1 MPLLEVNN
9 LSKSFGGLH
18 AVREVNFCVEGG
30 TIHGIIGPNGAGK
43 TTLFNCI
50 AGSIRPISGGSIVF
64 NGRPIHTCA
73 PHEVARCGIAR
84 TFQTIK
90 LFSRM
95 TVLENVM
102 VGCHT
107 RSRGSI
113 LSGMLS
119 LPFTMRAERSVRE
132 AAMEQLALVGIA
144 DLAASDAQQLSFGQ
158 QRAVELARA
167 LALKPRLL
175 LLDEPASGLTMHE
188 TDRIGELIG
197 RIRDTGITVLI
208 VEHDMS
214 LIMTICDRLLAIS
227 SGRIIAE
234 GTPHEVQADPE
245 VIRVYLGGE

>member
-1 MPLLEVNN
+1 MPLLEVSN
-9 LSKSFGGLH
+9 LCKSFGGLH
-18 AVREVNFCVEGG
+18 AIKEVSFCVEPG

-50 AGSIRPISGGSIVF
+50 AGSVRPLSGGTIVF
-64 NGRPIHTCA
+64 DNQPIHSRA
-73 PHEVARCGIAR
+73 SHEIARYGIAR

-113 LSGMLS
+113 LSCMLS
-119 LPFTMRAERSVRE
+119 LPFTRVAERSIRN
-132 AAMEQLALVGIA
+132 AAMEDLAIAGIA
-144 DLAASDAQQLSFGQ
+144 GLAASDAQQLSFSQ
-158 QRAVELARA
+158 QRSVELARA
-167 LALKPRLL
+167 LALKPKLL

-188 TDRIGELIG
+188 TDRMGELIR
-197 RIRDTGITVLI
+197 RIRDSGITVLI

-214 LIMTICDRLLAIS
+214 LIMTICDRLHVLS
-227 SGRIIAE
+227 SGRTIAE
-234 GTPHEVQADPE
+234 GTPHEVQIHPE
-245 VIRVYLGGE
+245 VIRVYLGDE

>member
-1 MPLLEVNN
+1 MSLLEVNN

-18 AVREVNFCVEGG
+18 AVREVTFAVEAG

-50 AGSIRPISGGSIVF
+50 AGSIRPLTGGVIAF
-64 NGRPIHTCA
+64 NGRPIHACA
-73 PHEVARCGIAR
+73 PHEIARCGIAR

-90 LFSRM
+90 LFARM

-107 RSRGSI
+107 QSSGSM
-113 LSGMLS
+113 LSGMLA
-119 LPFTMRAERSVRE
+119 LPFTRASERAVRA
-132 AAMEQLALVGIA
+132 AAMAQLDVVGIA
-144 DLAASDAQQLSFGQ
+144 DLAAADAQQLSFGQ
-158 QRAVELARA
+158 QRSVELARA
-167 LALKPRLL
+167 LALKPKLL

-188 TDRIGELIG
+188 TDRIGELIC
-197 RIRDTGITVLI
+197 RIRDAGITILI

-214 LIMTICDRLLAIS
+214 LIMTICDRLLALS
-227 SGRIIAE
+227 SGRRIAE
-234 GTPHEVQADPE
+234 GTPRQVQSDPE

>member
-1 MPLLEVNN
+1 MSLLEVNN

-18 AVREVNFCVEGG
+18 AVREVSFCVEAG

-50 AGSIRPISGGSIVF
+50 AGSIRPVSGGTIRL
-64 NGRPIHTCA
+64 NGNAIQDRP
-73 PHEVARCGIAR
+73 PHEVAACGIAR

-107 RSRGSI
+107 NSRGSF

-119 LPFTMRAERSVRE
+119 LPFARAAERKVRE
-132 AAMEQLALVGIA
+132 AAMEKLAVAGIA
-144 DLAASDAQQLSFGQ
+144 DLAKADAQQLSFGQ

-167 LALKPRLL
+167 LALRPQLL

-188 TDRIGELIG
+188 TDRIGELIVA
-197 RIRDTGITVLI
+197 IRDSGITVLI

-214 LIMTICDRLLAIS
+214 LIMTICDRLLALS
-227 SGRIIAE
+227 SGQVIAG
-234 GTPHEVQADPE
+234 GTPREVQADPE
-245 VIRVYLGGE
+245 VIRVYLGDE

>member
-1 MPLLEVNN
+1 MALLEVKN

-18 AVREVNFCVEGG
+18 AVREVSFCVERG

-50 AGSIRPISGGSIVF
+50 AGSIRPLSGGTIVF
-64 NGRPIHTCA
+64 DNQPIHSCA
-73 PHEVARCGIAR
+73 SHEIARYGIAR

-90 LFSRM
+90 LFPRM

-102 VGCHT
+102 IGCHT

-113 LSGMLS
+113 LSGMFS
-119 LPFTMRAERSVRE
+119 LPSTRAVERSIRN
-132 AAMEQLALVGIA
+132 AAMEELAIAGIA

-158 QRAVELARA
+158 QRSVELARA
-167 LALKPRLL
+167 LSLKPQLL

-188 TDRIGELIG
+188 IDRMGELIG
-197 RIRDTGITVLI
+197 RLRNSGITVLI

-214 LIMTICDRLLAIS
+214 LIMTICNRLLALS

-234 GTPHEVQADPE
+234 GTPHEVQTHPE
-245 VIRVYLGGE
+245 VIRVYLGGR

>member
-1 MPLLEVNN
+1 MSLLEVNN
-9 LSKSFGGLH
+9 LSKSFGGLR
-18 AVREVNFCVEGG
+18 AVREVTFDVEEG

-50 AGSIRPISGGSIVF
+50 AGSIRPLSGGTILF
-64 NGRPIHTCA
+64 NGRPIHHLP
-73 PHEVARCGIAR
+73 PHRVAACGIAR

-107 RSRGSI
+107 QSRGSL

-119 LPFTMRAERSVRE
+119 LPKARKAERSIRA
-132 AAMEQLALVGIA
+132 AAMDHLAAAGIA
-144 DLAASDAQQLSFGQ
+144 DLAAADAQQLSFGQ
-158 QRAVELARA
+158 QRSVELARA
-167 LALKPRLL
+167 LALRPRLL

-188 TDRIGELIG
+188 TDRIGELIV
-197 RIRDTGITVLI
+197 RIRDSGITVLV

-214 LIMTICDRLLAIS
+214 LMMTICDTITALS
-227 SGRIIAE
+227 FGSRIAQ
-234 GTPHEVQADPE
+234 GTPREVQSHPE
-245 VIRVYLGGE
+245 VIRVYLGVE

>member
-9 LSKSFGGLH
+9 LSKFFGGLQ
-18 AVREVNFCVEGG
+18 AVREVSFCVERG

-50 AGSIRPISGGSIVF
+50 AGSIRPVSGGTIIF
-64 NGRPIHTCA
+64 DGRPIHSRA
-73 PHEVARCGIAR
+73 PHEIARCGIAR

-95 TVLENVM
+95 TALENVM
-102 VGCHT
+102 VGCHAWT
-107 RSRGSI
+107 RGSI

-119 LPFTMRAERSVRE
+119 LPFSNAVERSIRD
-132 AAMEQLALVGIA
+132 AAMEKLAMVGIA
-144 DLAASDAQQLSFGQ
+144 DLATADAQQLSFGQ
-158 QRAVELARA
+158 QRSVELARA
-167 LALKPRLL
+167 LALEPQLL

-197 RIRDTGITVLI
+197 RIRDSGITILI

-227 SGRIIAE
+227 SGRTIAE
-234 GTPHEVQADPE
+234 GAPHEVQADPE